1 MVKWEYT
8 WAACD
13 TSHIGDTRVLLQDM
27 GEQGWEAWDRNSQ
40 LVFFKRPI
48 EEETSDE
55 VLTNIFPK
63 PDKVVV
69 NDQGEGWPP
78 TRARAAGVY
87 VGTIFIRKDGWS
99 LGAPKQFMDVAES
112 LWADE
117 WLVVIC
123 GTEIMPYKV
132 YKQRRKEG
140 FIP

>member
-13 TSHIGDTRVLLQDM
+13 TSHIGDMRVLLQEM
-27 GEQGWEAWDRNSQ
+27 GEQGWEAWDRTVQ

-48 EEETSDE
+48 EEETD
-55 VLTNIFPK
+55 IFPR
-63 PDKVVV
+63 PYRVVV
-69 NDQGEGWPP
+69 NDQGEAWSY
-78 TRARAAGVY
+78 ARALSAGICTSV
-87 VGTIFIRKDGWS
+87 IFIRKDGWS

-123 GTEIMPYKV
+123 KTDIMPYEV

-140 FIP
+140 FVP